1 MLVAESTSITQFH
14 RDKYGRE
21 LLVDAGLISANPAFL
36 LNDNAFV
43 TNFFEIFMIAE
54 GEGIFHLNEADYP
67 FQKGTML
74 LLPPGMVRRW
84 GKRSADVDAHYLI
97 FEEEFIQRFFR
108 DELFIYRLH
117 FFNPASPA
125 AIELSA
131 AQYEQ
136 FLTILAE
143 LQQEI
148 NSLRSD
154 SDHLLRALLYYW
166 LIQVNRLYESQ
177 HAIIAQPYNNQVAL
191 QFKAFLSTHFMHER
205 RVEAYCEMLGVSR
218 ATLNKHV
225 KDAYGKSA
233 GALIREAVVHWAKQK
248 LLFTNDRVNEIAYQ
262 LNFNEVANFNRLF
275 SRLTG
280 TSPRQ
285 FRSRFTN

>member
-1 MLVAESTSITQFH
+1 MSKSTHITQFH
-14 RDKYGRE
+14 REKYGRE

-43 TNFFEIFMIAE
+43 ANFFEIFLISA
-54 GEGIFHLNEADYP
+54 GEGVFHLNEQTYP

-84 GKRSADVDAHYLI
+84 GERTPDVDAHYLI

-108 DELFIYRLH
+108 DALFIYRLH
-117 FFNPASPA
+117 MFNPGMPA
-125 AIELSA
+125 FIQLADGRH
-131 AQYEQ
+131 QQ
-136 FLTILAE
+136 FLAILSE

-148 NSLRSD
+148 NSLRDD

-166 LIQVNRLYESQ
+166 LIQVNRLYELQ
-177 HAIIAQPYNNQVAL
+177 HAIDVQPYNNQIAL
-191 QFKAFLSTHFMHER
+191 QFKATLAAHFMQER
-205 RVEAYCEMLGVSR
+205 KVEAYCNMLGVSR

-225 KDAYGKSA
+225 KEAYGKSA
-233 GALIREAVVHWAKQK
+233 GDLIREAVVHWAKQK
-248 LLFTNDRVNEIAYQ
+248 LLYTSERVSDIAYQ

-275 SRLTG
+275 HRLTG
-280 TSPRQ
+280 MSPGQ
-285 FRSRFTN
+285 FRTRFTN